1 MRLACQPFLRVM
13 KQGLLFGLRN
23 NRMEIAIQFFE
34 PQCDLTVAV
43 GVFKVLR
50 LSSGE
55 LKQSILLPG

>member
-1 MRLACQPFLRVM
+1 M